1 MVATPSTMLPL
12 GTKAPSFSLPDVCT
26 NQSID
31 LQTVDIHKG
40 CLIAFVCNHC
50 PYVIHLLDPLVR
62 MSNEWI
68 KKGIKVFL
76 ISSND
81 ADKYPDD
88 SPVKM
93 RELAQKKQF
102 QFPYLYDEDQ
112 SVALAYKAAC
122 TPDFFLFD
130 SKLSL
135 FYRGQFDDSRPG
147 NQLEATGTELSLAV
161 DSLLLNQPAPKV
173 QKPSLGCNL
182 KWKSGNEPEYFK
194 PKR

>member
-12 GTKAPSFSLPDVCT
+12 GTKAPSFSLPNVCT

-31 LQTVDIHKG
+31 LEAVDINKG

-147 NQLEATGTELSLAV
+147 NQNEATGTELSSAV
-161 DSLLLNQPAPKV
+161 DSLLLNQPAPKI

>member
-12 GTKAPSFSLPDVCT
+12 GTKAPSFSLPNVCT

-62 MSNEWI
+62 MSNEWV

-81 ADKYPDD
+81 ADNYPDD

-194 PKR
+194 PKK

>member
-12 GTKAPSFSLPDVCT
+12 GTKAPSFSLPNVCT

-62 MSNEWI
+62 MSNEWV

-81 ADKYPDD
+81 ADNYPDD

-147 NQLEATGTELSLAV
+147 NQNEATGTELSSAV
-161 DSLLLNQPAPKV
+161 DSLLLNQPAPKI

-182 KWKSGNEPEYFK
+182 KWKSGDEPEYFK

>member
-26 NQSID
+26 NQSTD
-31 LQTVDIHKG
+31 LEAVDIKKG

-68 KKGIKVFL
+68 RKGIKVFL

-93 RELAQKKQF
+93 RELAEKKQF
-102 QFPYLYDEDQ
+102 QFPYLY
-112 SVALAYKAAC
+112 L
-122 TPDFFLFD
+122 
-130 SKLSL
+130 
-135 FYRGQFDDSRPG
+135 G
-147 NQLEATGTELSLAV
+147 SLAQLV
-161 DSLLLNQPAPKV
+161 EQFAF
-173 QKPSLGCNL
+173 
-182 KWKSGNEPEYFK
+182 NELVTGSNPVRPTIF
-194 PKR
+194 PTN

>member
-12 GTKAPSFSLPDVCT
+12 GTKAPSFSLPNVCT

-62 MSNEWI
+62 MSNEWV

-81 ADKYPDD
+81 ADNYPDD

-135 FYRGQFDDSRPG
+135 FYRGQFDDSRPS
-147 NQLEATGTELSLAV
+147 NQNEATGTELSSAV
-161 DSLLLNQPAPKV
+161 DSLLLNQPAPKI

>member
-93 RELAQKKQF
+93 RELAEKKQF

>member
-93 RELAQKKQF
+93 RELAEKKQF

-112 SVALAYKAAC
+112 SVALAYRAAC

-147 NQLEATGTELSLAV
+147 NQNEATGTELSSAV
-161 DSLLLNQPAPKV
+161 DSLLLNQPAPKI

>member
-12 GTKAPSFSLPDVCT
+12 GTKAPPFCLPDVCT

-50 PYVIHLLDPLVR
+50 PYVIHLLDPLVKL
-62 MSNEWI
+62 SNEWV
-68 KKGIKVFL
+68 KNGIKVFL

-81 ADKYPDD
+81 AENYPDD

-93 RELAQKKQF
+93 RELAEKKQF

-147 NQLEATGTELSLAV
+147 NQNEATGTELSSAV
-161 DSLLLNQPAPKV
+161 DSLLLNQPAPKI

-182 KWKSGNEPEYFK
+182 KWKSGYEPEYFK

>member
-12 GTKAPSFSLPDVCT
+12 GTKAPSFSLPNVCT

-62 MSNEWI
+62 MSNEWV

-147 NQLEATGTELSLAV
+147 NQNEATGTELSSAV
-161 DSLLLNQPAPKV
+161 DSLLLNQPAPKI

>member
-12 GTKAPSFSLPDVCT
+12 GTKAPSFSLPNVCT

-62 MSNEWI
+62 MSNEWV

-81 ADKYPDD
+81 ADNYPDD

-147 NQLEATGTELSLAV
+147 NQLEATGTELSLAI

-194 PKR
+194 PKK

>member
-12 GTKAPSFSLPDVCT
+12 GTKAPLFCLPDVCT
-26 NQSID
+26 NQSTD
-31 LQTVDIHKG
+31 LQTVDINRG

-50 PYVIHLLDPLVR
+50 PYVIHLLDPLVKL
-62 MSNEWI
+62 SNEWI
-68 KKGIKVFL
+68 KNGIKVFL

-81 ADKYPDD
+81 ADNYPDD
-88 SPVKM
+88 SPDKM

-112 SVALAYKAAC
+112 SVALAYRAAC

-147 NQLEATGTELSLAV
+147 NQLEGTGTELSSAV

>member
-12 GTKAPSFSLPDVCT
+12 GTKAPSFSLPNVCT

-62 MSNEWI
+62 MSNEWV

-81 ADKYPDD
+81 ADNYPDD

-93 RELAQKKQF
+93 RELAEKKQF

-112 SVALAYKAAC
+112 SVALAYRAAC

-147 NQLEATGTELSLAV
+147 NQNEATGTELSSAV
-161 DSLLLNQPAPKV
+161 DSLLLNQPAPKI

>member
-12 GTKAPSFSLPDVCT
+12 GTKAPSFSLPNVCT

-62 MSNEWI
+62 MSNEWV

-161 DSLLLNQPAPKV
+161 DSLLLSQPAPKV

>member
-62 MSNEWI
+62 MSNEWV

-81 ADKYPDD
+81 ADNYPDD

-147 NQLEATGTELSLAV
+147 NQNEATGTELSSAV
-161 DSLLLNQPAPKV
+161 DSLLLNQPAPKI

>member
-12 GTKAPSFSLPDVCT
+12 GTKAPSFSLPNVCT

-62 MSNEWI
+62 MSNEWV

-81 ADKYPDD
+81 ADNYPDD

-147 NQLEATGTELSLAV
+147 NQNEATGTELSSAV
-161 DSLLLNQPAPKV
+161 DSLLLNQPAPKI

>member
-1 MVATPSTMLPL
+1 
-12 GTKAPSFSLPDVCT
+12 
-26 NQSID
+26 
-31 LQTVDIHKG
+31 
-40 CLIAFVCNHC
+40 
-50 PYVIHLLDPLVR
+50 
-62 MSNEWI
+62 MSNEWV

-81 ADKYPDD
+81 ADNYPDD

-147 NQLEATGTELSLAV
+147 NQNEATGTELSSAV
-161 DSLLLNQPAPKV
+161 DSLLLNQPAPKI

>member
-12 GTKAPSFSLPDVCT
+12 GTKAPSFSLPNVCT

-62 MSNEWI
+62 MSNEWV

-93 RELAQKKQF
+93 RELAEKKQF

-112 SVALAYKAAC
+112 SVALAYRAAC

-194 PKR
+194 PKK

>member
-12 GTKAPSFSLPDVCT
+12 GTKAPSFSLPNVCT

-62 MSNEWI
+62 MSNEWV

-161 DSLLLNQPAPKV
+161 DSLLLSQPAPKI

>member
-12 GTKAPSFSLPDVCT
+12 GTKAPSFSLPNVCT

-62 MSNEWI
+62 MSNEWV

-93 RELAQKKQF
+93 RELAEKKQF

-112 SVALAYKAAC
+112 SVALAYRAAC

-147 NQLEATGTELSLAV
+147 NQNEATGTELSSAV
-161 DSLLLNQPAPKV
+161 DSLLLEDREVVGKLV
-173 QKPSLGCNL
+173 LT
-182 KWKSGNEPEYFK
+182 F
-194 PKR
+194 

>member
-12 GTKAPSFSLPDVCT
+12 GTKAPSFSLPNVCT

-161 DSLLLNQPAPKV
+161 DSLLLSQPAPKV

>member
-12 GTKAPSFSLPDVCT
+12 GTKAPLFCLPDVCT
-26 NQSID
+26 NQSTD
-31 LQTVDIHKG
+31 LDAVDINKG

-62 MSNEWI
+62 MSNEWV

-81 ADKYPDD
+81 ADNYPDD

-135 FYRGQFDDSRPG
+135 FYRGQFDDSRPS
-147 NQLEATGTELSLAV
+147 NQNEATGTELSSAV

>member
-12 GTKAPSFSLPDVCT
+12 GTKAPSFSLPNVCT

-76 ISSND
+76 VSSND

-93 RELAQKKQF
+93 RELAEKKQF

-112 SVALAYKAAC
+112 SVALAYRAAC

-194 PKR
+194 PKK

>member
-12 GTKAPSFSLPDVCT
+12 GTKAPSFSLPNVCT

-161 DSLLLNQPAPKV
+161 DSLLLSQPAPKI

>member
-12 GTKAPSFSLPDVCT
+12 GTKAPSFSLPNVCT

-62 MSNEWI
+62 MSNEWV

-93 RELAQKKQF
+93 RELAEKKQF

-112 SVALAYKAAC
+112 SVALAYRAAC

-161 DSLLLNQPAPKV
+161 DSLLLSQPAPKI

>member
-62 MSNEWI
+62 MSNEWV

-81 ADKYPDD
+81 ADNYPDD

-147 NQLEATGTELSLAV
+147 NQNEATGTELSSAV
-161 DSLLLNQPAPKV
+161 DSLLLNQPAPKI

-194 PKR
+194 PKK

>member
-12 GTKAPSFSLPDVCT
+12 GTKAPSFSLPNVCT

-50 PYVIHLLDPLVR
+50 PYVIHLLDPLVKL
-62 MSNEWI
+62 SNEWV
-68 KKGIKVFL
+68 KNGIKVFL

-81 ADKYPDD
+81 ADNYPDD
-88 SPVKM
+88 SPDKM

-112 SVALAYKAAC
+112 LVALAYRAAC

-130 SKLSL
+130 STLSL

-147 NQLEATGTELSLAV
+147 NQLEATGTELSSAV

>member
-12 GTKAPSFSLPDVCT
+12 GTKAPSFSLPNVCT

-62 MSNEWI
+62 MSNEWV

-81 ADKYPDD
+81 ADNYPDD

-93 RELAQKKQF
+93 RELAEKKQF

-112 SVALAYKAAC
+112 SVALAYRAAC

-147 NQLEATGTELSLAV
+147 NQLEATGTELSSAV

>member
-12 GTKAPSFSLPDVCT
+12 GTKAPSFSLPNVCT

-62 MSNEWI
+62 MSNEWV

-93 RELAQKKQF
+93 RELAEKKQF

-112 SVALAYKAAC
+112 SVALAYRAAC

-147 NQLEATGTELSLAV
+147 NQLEATGTELSSAV

-194 PKR
+194 PKK

>member
-12 GTKAPSFSLPDVCT
+12 GTKAPSFSLPNVCT

-62 MSNEWI
+62 MSNEWV

-93 RELAQKKQF
+93 RELAEKKQF

-112 SVALAYKAAC
+112 SVALAYRAAC

>member
-12 GTKAPSFSLPDVCT
+12 GTKAPSFSLPNVCT

-31 LQTVDIHKG
+31 LEAVDIKKG

-62 MSNEWI
+62 MSNEWV

-81 ADKYPDD
+81 ADNYPDD

-147 NQLEATGTELSLAV
+147 NQNEATGTELSSAV
-161 DSLLLNQPAPKV
+161 DSLLLNQPAPKI

>member
-26 NQSID
+26 NQSTD
-31 LQTVDIHKG
+31 LEAVDINKG

-50 PYVIHLLDPLVR
+50 PYVIHILDPLVKL
-62 MSNEWI
+62 SNEWI

-81 ADKYPDD
+81 ADNYPDD

-112 SVALAYKAAC
+112 SVALAYRAAC

-182 KWKSGNEPEYFK
+182 KWKSGNEPEHFK
-194 PKR
+194 PKK

>member
-12 GTKAPSFSLPDVCT
+12 GTKAPSFSLPNVCT

-62 MSNEWI
+62 MSNEWV

-81 ADKYPDD
+81 ADNYPDD

-93 RELAQKKQF
+93 RELAEKKQF

-112 SVALAYKAAC
+112 SVALAYRAAC

-135 FYRGQFDDSRPG
+135 FYRGQFDDSRPS
-147 NQLEATGTELSLAV
+147 NQNEATGTELSSAV
-161 DSLLLNQPAPKV
+161 DSLLLNQPAPKI

>member
-147 NQLEATGTELSLAV
+147 NQLEATGTELSLAI

>member
-12 GTKAPSFSLPDVCT
+12 GTKAPSFSLPNVCT

-62 MSNEWI
+62 MSNEWV

-93 RELAQKKQF
+93 RELAEKKQF

-112 SVALAYKAAC
+112 SVALAYRAAC

-147 NQLEATGTELSLAV
+147 NQNEATGTELSSAV
-161 DSLLLNQPAPKV
+161 DSLLLNQPAPKI

-194 PKR
+194 PKK

>member
-12 GTKAPSFSLPDVCT
+12 GTKAPSFSLPNVCT

-31 LQTVDIHKG
+31 LEAVDIQKG

-93 RELAQKKQF
+93 RELAEKKQF

-135 FYRGQFDDSRPG
+135 FYRGQFDDSRPS
-147 NQLEATGTELSLAV
+147 NQNEATGTELSSAV
-161 DSLLLNQPAPKV
+161 DSLLLNQPAPKI

>member
-31 LQTVDIHKG
+31 LEAVDINKG

-93 RELAQKKQF
+93 RELAEKKQF

-112 SVALAYKAAC
+112 SVALAYRAAC

>member
-12 GTKAPSFSLPDVCT
+12 GTKAPSFSLPNVCT

-62 MSNEWI
+62 MSNEWV

-81 ADKYPDD
+81 ADNYPDD

-147 NQLEATGTELSLAV
+147 NQNEATGTELSSAV
-161 DSLLLNQPAPKV
+161 DSLLLNQPAPKI

-182 KWKSGNEPEYFK
+182 KWKSGYEPEYFK

>member
-93 RELAQKKQF
+93 RELAEKKQF

-112 SVALAYKAAC
+112 SVALAYRAAC

-194 PKR
+194 PKK